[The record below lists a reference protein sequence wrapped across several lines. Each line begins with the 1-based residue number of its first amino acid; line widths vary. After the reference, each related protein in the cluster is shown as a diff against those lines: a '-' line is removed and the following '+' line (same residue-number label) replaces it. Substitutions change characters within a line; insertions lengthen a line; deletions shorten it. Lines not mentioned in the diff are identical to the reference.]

1 MTAKKYKHLFFD
13 LDRTLWDFEKN
24 SVLTLK
30 EIFEDARIGEVA
42 NVDFADFHSF
52 YVDYNHHLWDLYKD
66 GKIQKDYLSVQRFRG
81 SLQHFKIENEELAT
95 SMSKDY
101 VRISPTKT
109 ALFPDAIAVLKNL
122 AQRYSM
128 HIITNG
134 FNEVQ
139 FVKLDNS
146 GLRPFFDQII
156 TSEMVGVQKPH
167 TEVFD
172 FALERAGALAQES
185 IMIGD
190 DQVSDIQG
198 AKNAGIDQVFVD
210 FHHEELKCS
219 PHYHIHSLPELL
231 NFL

>member
-1 MTAKKYKHLFFD
+1 MKTKKYKHLFFD

-24 SVLTLK
+24 SVLTLR
-30 EIFEDARIGEVA
+30 EIFEEAQIGEMASIVF
-42 NVDFADFHSF
+42 DDFHKY

-66 GKIQKDYLSVQRFRG
+66 GKIEKDYLSVQRFRG
-81 SLQHFKIENEELAT
+81 SLLYFKIENEELANK
-95 SMSKDY
+95 MSRDY
-101 VRISPTKT
+101 VSISPTKT
-109 ALFPDAIAVLKNL
+109 ALFPDAISVVRNL
-122 AQRYSM
+122 SKRYFM

-146 GLRPFFDQII
+146 GLTPYFNKII

-167 TEVFD
+167 REVFD
-172 FALERAGALAQES
+172 FALKQAGASAQES
-185 IMIGD
+185 LMIGD

-198 AKNAGIDQVFVD
+198 AQNADMDQVFVD
-210 FHHEELKCS
+210 FHYESLKFS
-219 PHYHIHSLPELL
+219 PTYHIHSLPELL

>member
-1 MTAKKYKHLFFD
+1 MKAKKYSHLFFD

-30 EIFEDARIGEVA
+30 EIFEEAQLGVMASIVFE
-42 NVDFADFHSF
+42 DFHKY

-66 GKIQKDYLSVQRFRG
+66 GKIEKDYLSVQRFRG
-81 SLQHFKIENEELAT
+81 SLQYFKIENEELAI

-109 ALFPDAIAVLKNL
+109 ALFPDTIPVLKNL
-122 AQRYSM
+122 SQRYSM

-146 GLRPFFDQII
+146 GLSPYFEHII

-167 TEVFD
+167 SEVFD
-172 FALERAGALAQES
+172 YALQKAGALAKES
-185 IMIGD
+185 LMIGD
-190 DQVSDIQG
+190 DQLSDIQG
-198 AKNAGIDQVFVD
+198 AKSAGIDQVFVD
-210 FHHEELKCS
+210 FHHEELKMS
-219 PHYHIHSLPELL
+219 PNYHIHSLPELL

>member
-1 MTAKKYKHLFFD
+1 MNKYKHLFFD

-30 EIFEDARIGEVA
+30 EIFEEAKIGEKA
-42 NVDFADFHSF
+42 QIGFNDFHEY

-66 GKIQKDYLSVQRFRG
+66 GKIEKAYLSVQRFRG
-81 SLQHFKIENEELAT
+81 SLEYFNINDEELAHR
-95 SMSKDY
+95 MSEDY

-109 ALFPDAIAVLKNL
+109 SLFPDSISVLKIL
-122 AQRYSM
+122 SKRYSM

-139 FVKLDNS
+139 FVKLENS
-146 GLRPFFDQII
+146 GLSPYFDKII

-167 TEVFD
+167 KEVFE
-172 FALERAGALAQES
+172 FALAQAEAAANES

-198 AKNAGIDQVFVD
+198 AQNVSMDQVFVD
-210 FHHEELKCS
+210 FHHDALKCR
-219 PHYHIHSLPELL
+219 PTFHVHSLSELL